1 MMKRMKNAWRRLT
14 YGMVASSARA
24 VFLGLFLL
32 FLPGPAARAVVPG
45 KPLDQFVMEQWN
57 TDTGLPQN
65 SVSCFKQT
73 RDGYLWFGTQ
83 EGLVRFDGTRFTVFD
98 PSNTPEM
105 FNRNVY
111 CIYEDT
117 DGTLWIGIGGG
128 VLRYR
133 DGGFKFLQEKD
144 ALTDVQS
151 ILRARDGTLW
161 ISSFSGVSR
170 IAPGKEEIETIPAKN
185 LKGRFT
191 RRFFEDREG
200 NLFAAMM
207 TGVSVWKNGE
217 FVPVGPPEIFE
228 KNAVTGFAQTA
239 DGTIWMGLSER
250 GLVRYRGGVF
260 NPVSEKEGLI
270 GEFVSALHVDPA
282 GTLWVGTTKGLHRL
296 TENGFERFSV
306 EEKLGTSKVL
316 AIETD
321 REGSLWVGLDAVGL
335 FRLRDGKFRTIGPN
349 SGLGGEIAFSLM
361 GTRSG
366 EAWVVTEQGL
376 FRRRD
381 GKWLKVVSTEQ
392 LQGVSS
398 LLEGADG
405 TIWISATTGLW
416 KFSGETLS
424 KFELPGK
431 DKPTAIR
438 QTFITRDGTMWMTT
452 ENGLHILKD
461 GVLKH
466 YLDFG
471 IPKNIGFN
479 GYANDFH
486 ELSDGTLL
494 LSSFNGILR
503 IRAGNVEFLKPPEI
517 APMRNFFQDSQ
528 GVLWIASLNGL
539 WRFDDGNFKK
549 IGTREGLFDSTAWT
563 IQEDE
568 AGYFWMSC
576 NKGIYR
582 VPRADLMAVADGR
595 AKTVRCTTYGTADG
609 MKNRECN
616 GGSPGGWRF
625 PNGEIWFPTVKG
637 VAVINPA
644 EIRTNPVPPPVVVE
658 RFTVDGRDVPCNGY
672 SDIDPG
678 TLKVAFDYAGLSLVS
693 ADRVRYR
700 YKLEGFDPEWVEAG
714 TRRMA
719 YYTNLPPGNYT
730 FKVMACNNDGVWNET
745 GATLSFRLR
754 PFFHQTLLFYGLC
767 GIGLLSLGG
776 AGYGLRVRGLKA
788 RERKLVRLVNER
800 TRALREEKEKL
811 TDAYQVIQAD
821 NERKTQELEEARK
834 IQLSLL
840 PKNLPV
846 VPNLDIAAYMK
857 TATEVGGDYYDFH
870 VGDDGTLTVAI
881 GDATGHGLQ
890 AGMMVTATK
899 SLFAMLAG
907 EPNLAATFDVS
918 NAVLKKMKLR
928 PLCMALTMAK
938 LQGNRL
944 DVCAAGMPPL
954 FVFRAST
961 GMVEEVLIEAV
972 PLGSLNRPEYRPQ
985 PVMLHSGDA
994 VLFSSDGFA
1003 ERLNRSGEI
1012 FGYDRARAAFREAAK
1027 NPATR
1032 IVEMLVAEEERWSD
1046 GHPPDDD
1053 VTFIVLK
1060 IT

>member
-1 MMKRMKNAWRRLT
+1 MINWMKNPCVHLT
-14 YGMVASSARA
+14 QGTVVFSTRV
-24 VFLGLFLL
+24 VFLGLFFL
-32 FLPGPAARAVVPG
+32 FLPGIPARAVVPG
-45 KPLDQFVMEQWN
+45 KPLDQYVLEQWN

-83 EGLVRFDGTRFTVFD
+83 EGLVRFDGARFTVFD
-98 PSNTPEM
+98 PANTPEM
-105 FNRNVY
+105 FSRNIA
-111 CIYEDT
+111 CLHEDT

-133 DGGFKFLQEKD
+133 DGVFKFLTDKD
-144 ALTDVQS
+144 SLSDVQS

-161 ISSFSGVSR
+161 VATFNGLTR
-170 IAPGKEEIETIPAKN
+170 IRPGKDVLETIPAKEV
-185 LKGRFT
+185 KGRFA
-191 RRFFEDREG
+191 RRFFEDRDG
-200 NLFAAMM
+200 NVYAGMM
-207 TGVSVWKNGE
+207 SGLSILKNGE
-217 FVPVGPPEIFE
+217 FVPIGPPEIFE
-228 KNAVTGFAQTA
+228 KNAVSCFAQTP
-239 DGTIWMGLSER
+239 DGTLWIGLTEG
-250 GLVRYRGGVF
+250 GLARFRNGVF
-260 NPVSEKEGLI
+260 DLVSEKEGLV
-270 GEFVSALHVDPA
+270 GRFTTALHADPS
-282 GTLWVGTTKGLHRL
+282 GTLWAGTEKGLFRL
-296 TENGFERFSV
+296 NEGGFEKFSDS
-306 EEKLGTSKVL
+306 EKLGTSKVL

-321 REGSLWVGLDAVGL
+321 REGCLWVGLDAVGL

-349 SGLGGEIAFSLM
+349 DGLGGEIAFSLI

-366 EAWVVTEQGL
+366 DAWVATELGL
-376 FRRRD
+376 ARRHD
-381 GKWLKVVSTEQ
+381 GKWMKVGSQEQ
-392 LQGVSS
+392 FQGVSA
-398 LLEGADG
+398 LLEDKDG
-405 TIWISATTGLW
+405 TVWISASSGLW
-416 KFSGETLS
+416 RFSEEKLS
-424 KFELPGK
+424 RFEFPGR
-431 DKPTAIR
+431 DKPVAIR
-438 QTFITRDGTMWMTT
+438 RIFISQDGTFWVNL
-452 ENGLHILKD
+452 ENGLYVLRN
-461 GVLKH
+461 GELKH
-466 YLDFG
+466 FTEIG
-471 IPKNIGFN
+471 IQRGIGFN
-479 GYANDFH
+479 GFANGFH
-486 ELSDGTLL
+486 EEPDGTMLI
-494 LSSFNGILR
+494 SSFNGVLR
-503 IRAGNVEFLKPPEI
+503 IKGEKIEFLKPPEI
-517 APMRNFFQDSQ
+517 TPMRDFFKDSK
-528 GVLWIASLNGL
+528 GVLWLASLNGL
-539 WRFDDGNFKK
+539 WRFDNGNFKK
-549 IGTREGLFDSTAWT
+549 ISTREGLFDSTAWT

-568 AGYFWMSC
+568 AGFFWMSC
-576 NKGIYR
+576 NKGIFR

-595 AKTVRCTTYGTADG
+595 AKMVRCTSYGTADG

-616 GGSPGGWRF
+616 GGAPGGWRF
-625 PNGEIWFPTVKG
+625 PNGEIWFSTVKG
-637 VAVINPA
+637 VAIINPA
-644 EIRTNPVPPPVVVE
+644 EIKTNPVPPPVVLE
-658 RFTVDGRDVPCNGY
+658 RFTVDGKDVPCNGY

-678 TLKVAFDYAGLSLVS
+678 TLKVAFDYAGLSLIS

-700 YKLEGFDPEWVEAG
+700 YKLDGFDREWVEAG

-745 GATLSFRLR
+745 GASVTFRLR
-754 PFFHQTLLFYGLC
+754 PFFYQTWLFYGLC
-767 GIGLLSLGG
+767 GIGLISLGG

-788 RERKLVRLVNER
+788 RERRLVGLVNER

-811 TDAYQVIQAD
+811 TDAYTVIQAD
-821 NERKTQELEEARK
+821 NERKTLELEEARK

-846 VPNLDIAAYMK
+846 VPNLEIAAYMK

-938 LQGNRL
+938 LQGNQL

-954 FVFRAST
+954 FVYRAAT
-961 GMVEEVLIEAV
+961 GLVEEVLIEAV
-972 PLGSLNRPEYRPQ
+972 PLGSLNRPDYRLQ
-985 PVMLHSGDA
+985 PVVLNPSDA

-1012 FGYDRARAAFREAAK
+1012 FGYDRARAAFREAAA
-1027 NPATR
+1027 NSATR
-1032 IVEMLVAEEERWSD
+1032 IVEMLVAEEERWAD